1 MDATLYVIPGSH
13 AARGG
18 MLMLEQK
25 GIPDRIVTLK
35 PGLHAMGVRA
45 RGFPGR
51 TVPGLRID
59 GHRVQ
64 TNRKIAR
71 YLDEQQPEPPR
82 RRPTP
87 SGARRR
93 RGGRALG
100 GRGAA
105 TDGAA
110 DRLRLRDPRPGRA
123 LRTRRHRRLG
133 HLLSKSENGR
143 RRIAGF
149 AGKHA
154 FGVSEEQDRADRAAL
169 PAALDNV
176 DAWIGSGVLGG
187 DPPNAADCLIAP
199 CIALLMYIL
208 DLREEIERRPC
219 GELAERILPEPAPVS
234 A

>member
-1 MDATLYVIPGSH
+1 MDTTLYVIPGSH

-25 GIPDRIVTLK
+25 GIPYRMVTLK
-35 PGLHAMGVRA
+35 PGVHALGVRA

-51 TVPGLRID
+51 TVPALRID
-59 GHRVQ
+59 GRRVQ

-71 YLDEQQPEPPR
+71 HLDELQPEPPLLPADPER
-82 RRPTP
+82 RAAVEEAERWGDEVLQPM
-87 SGARRR
+87 ARRMVFAAAIR
-93 RGGRALG
+93 DPGELYE
-100 GRGAA
+100 RGA
-105 TDGAA
+105 TG
-110 DRLRLRDPRPGRA
+110 
-123 LRTRRHRRLG
+123 RLG
-133 HLLSKSENGR
+133 HLLSKGESSR

-187 DPPNAADCLIAP
+187 DPPNAADCIIAP

-208 DLREEIERRPC
+208 DLREWIERRPC
-219 GELAERILPEPAPVS
+219 GELAERILPEPAPLS